1 LQPIKHYWCR
11 RRLLLRKQLFGIHRK
26 LSEKAWTL
34 LQKQLSSLSLRIQ
47 KQKMRHFLI
56 ILSLA
61 GFGAAQASNWQDT
74 VMLKGVEKIEQLHT
88 TEYNKKNI
96 NFVKLEANELRSIDY
111 TLEFE
116 PGIYFK
122 RYGNGMLTSIS
133 YRGTNAA
140 QSTFLWNDIN
150 INSPVTGQM
159 DASLFSLFPNA
170 LISLSPA
177 SASIGATINVN
188 TDNYSSKKIDSRIS
202 YGYNSLQS
210 HNVSLGASGNFKF
223 FSFSTDF
230 TSFNSRNRFMVSN
243 PFELNSKSIQKNSD
257 VSQLSFQQN
266 LKFTLP
272 KMNKLSLAF
281 WWTKTERQLPSLNI
295 KNPAYER
302 QYDNNSRLIL
312 SYDGGKNGYVWQA
325 KTSYLRDNFSYGNP
339 QLEIKSDF
347 TTNISRNIF
356 RFEKGILK
364 SNGKA
369 GAAVQYDFESANS
382 SNYTT
387 SQTRHLALFKE
398 FFGYEW
404 KGIHANIELQQQLWN
419 KKIIPA
425 GNLLIG
431 YKLKKQKN
439 IFHASILG
447 ARTFRVPSL
456 NDLYWK
462 GNGNVNLKS
471 ETGWKYSATV
481 AYENPYLQTS
491 VTAFGQHVNNW
502 ILWQPSLSSNL
513 WQPDNIKK
521 VNGYGVEP
529 QIKVGLLHG
538 LKKKVFAYADVNY
551 SYNKLINAASSS
563 DFDQSKGK
571 QIIYAPLHLA
581 NAALTVGAFGTAVS
595 GVFSY
600 TGETFTT
607 SDNSE
612 SLAAFYLFDLHVSKT
627 ITFKS
632 IEAKARFTLYN
643 LANRDY
649 KTIPMRAMPGRY
661 FEFSVQ
667 INMFK

>member
-1 LQPIKHYWCR
+1 M
-11 RRLLLRKQLFGIHRK
+11 K
-26 LSEKAWTL
+26 LMLTIVF
-34 LQKQLSSLSLRIQ
+34 LS
-47 KQKMRHFLI
+47 
-56 ILSLA
+56 
-61 GFGAAQASNWQDT
+61 GFAATFAANWQDT
-74 VMLKGVEKIEQLHT
+74 VILKGVEKIEFHIS
-88 TEYNKKNI
+88 KDDNI
-96 NFVKLEANELRSIDY
+96 KDISFVKLEANELRSIDY
-111 TLEFE
+111 TMEFE

-122 RYGNGMLTSIS
+122 RYGNGMLSSIS

-159 DASLFSLFPNA
+159 DASLFSIFPNT

-177 SASIGATINVN
+177 SASIGATINVY
-188 TDNYSSKKIDSRIS
+188 TDNFPSRKIDSRIS

-210 HNVSLGASGNFKF
+210 HNLSIGASGNFKF
-223 FSFSTDF
+223 FSFSTDLA
-230 TSFNSRNRFMVSN
+230 SFNSKNRFMVN
-243 PFELNSKSIQKNSD
+243 NAFELNSKSMQKNSD

-266 LKFTLP
+266 FKFLLP
-272 KMNKLSLAF
+272 KTNKLSLAF
-281 WWTKTERQLPSLNI
+281 WWTKTDRQLPSLNI

-312 SYDGGKNGYVWQA
+312 SYEGNKDGYAWQA
-325 KTSYLRDNFSYGNP
+325 KTSYLRDNFFYGNP

-364 SNGKA
+364 SKGKA
-369 GAAVQYDFESANS
+369 GAAVHYDFESAIS
-382 SNYTT
+382 SNYAKT
-387 SQTRHLALFKE
+387 QMRNLALFKE

-404 KGIHANIELQQQLWN
+404 KGLYTNLELQQQLWN

-425 GNLLIG
+425 GNISFG
-431 YKLKKQKN
+431 YKMKKQKN
-439 IFHASILG
+439 IFNVSLFA
-447 ARTFRVPSL
+447 ARTYRVPSL
-456 NDLYWK
+456 NDLYWTLS
-462 GNGNVNLKS
+462 GNENLKA
-471 ETGWKYSATV
+471 ETGWKYAATLT
-481 AYENPYLQTS
+481 YENPYLQTS

-529 QIKVGLLHG
+529 QIKVGLLPG
-538 LKKKVFAYADVNY
+538 LKKKIFAYVDANY
-551 SYNKLINAASSS
+551 SYNKLINANANSE
-563 DFDQSKGK
+563 FDYSKNK
-571 QIIYAPLHLA
+571 QLIYAPIHRA
-581 NAALTVGAFGTAVS
+581 NTAITFGAFGTAVS

-600 TGETFTT
+600 TGETFTS

-612 SLAAFYLFDLHVSKT
+612 SLAAFYLFDLHVTKT
-627 ITFKS
+627 LTLKS
-632 IEAKARFTLYN
+632 LEAKARFTVYN
-643 LANRDY
+643 IANKDY

-667 INMFK
+667 LNMSK

>member
-1 LQPIKHYWCR
+1 MPLW
-11 RRLLLRKQLFGIHRK
+11 
-26 LSEKAWTL
+26 
-34 LQKQLSSLSLRIQ
+34 IQ
-47 KQKMRHFLI
+47 EQKMKHHFTIVL
-56 ILSLA
+56 LA
-61 GFGAAQASNWQDT
+61 WFGTAQASNWQDT
-74 VMLKGVEKIEQLHT
+74 VMLKGVEKIEQIQTLA
-88 TEYNKKNI
+88 YNKKEI
-96 NFVKLEANELRSIDY
+96 SFIKLEANDIKSIDY

-122 RYGNGMLTSIS
+122 RYGNGMLSSIS

-140 QSTFLWNDIN
+140 QSTFMWNDIS

-170 LISLSPA
+170 MISLSPA
-177 SASIGATINVN
+177 SSSIGATINVN
-188 TDNYSSKKIDSRIS
+188 SENFSSRKLNSRIS

-230 TSFNSRNRFMVSN
+230 TAFNSKNRFIVIN
-243 PFELNSKSIQKNSD
+243 PFELNSKSMQRNSD
-257 VSQLSFQQN
+257 VSQLSFQHS
-266 LKFTLP
+266 LKFSLP

-281 WWTKTERQLPSLNI
+281 WWTKTDRQLPSLNI

-302 QYDNNSRLIL
+302 QYDNNIRLML
-312 SYDGGKNGYVWQA
+312 SYEGTKNGYAWQA
-325 KTSYLRDNFSYGNP
+325 KTSYLHDNFFYGNP

-356 RFEKGILK
+356 RFEKGLLK

-369 GAAVQYDFESANS
+369 GAAIHYDFESANS
-382 SNYTT
+382 SNYIKT
-387 SQTRHLALFKE
+387 QMRHLVLFKE

-439 IFHASILG
+439 VFQASILA
-447 ARTFRVPSL
+447 ARTYRVPSL
-456 NDLYWK
+456 NDLYWTGS
-462 GNGNVNLKS
+462 GNPNLKA
-471 ETGWKYSATV
+471 ENGWKYSTTV
-481 AYENPYLQTS
+481 SYENPYLRTS
-491 VTAFGQHVNNW
+491 ITAYSQHVNNW

-529 QIKVGLLHG
+529 QIKVSLLPE
-538 LKKKVFAYADVNY
+538 LNKKVFAYADVNY
-551 SYNKLINAASSS
+551 SYNKLINAAASS
-563 DFDQSKGK
+563 DFDHSKGK
-571 QIIYAPLHLA
+571 QIIYAPLHHT
-581 NAALTVGAFGTAVS
+581 NASITVGAFGTAVS

-600 TGETFTT
+600 TGEAFTS

-612 SLAAFYLFDLHVSKT
+612 SLAAFYLFDLHITKT
-627 ITFKS
+627 LILKS
-632 IEAKARFTLYN
+632 LEAKARFTVYN
-643 LANRDY
+643 LANKDY

-661 FEFSVQ
+661 YEFSIQ
-667 INMFK
+667 LNMFK

>member
-1 LQPIKHYWCR
+1 
-11 RRLLLRKQLFGIHRK
+11 
-26 LSEKAWTL
+26 L
-34 LQKQLSSLSLRIQ
+34 LQKQLSSLPLWIQ
-47 KQKMRHFLI
+47 EQKMKVMLTIVFL
-56 ILSLA
+56 S
-61 GFGAAQASNWQDT
+61 GFAATFAANWQDT
-74 VMLKGVEKIEQLHT
+74 VILKGVEKIEQHKHND
-88 TEYNKKNI
+88 ENKKAI

-111 TLEFE
+111 AMEFE

-122 RYGNGMLTSIS
+122 RYGNGMLSSIS

-159 DASLFSLFPNA
+159 DASLFSIFPNA

-188 TDNYSSKKIDSRIS
+188 TDNFSSKKFDSRIS

-230 TSFNSRNRFMVSN
+230 ASFNSKNRFMVNN
-243 PFELNSKSIQKNSD
+243 PFELNSKSMQKNSD

-266 LKFTLP
+266 LKFSLP

-281 WWTKTERQLPSLNI
+281 WWTKADRQLPSLNF

-312 SYDGGKNGYVWQA
+312 SYEGSKSGFLFSA
-325 KTSYLRDNFSYGNP
+325 KSAYLRDNFFYGNP

-364 SNGKA
+364 SKGKA
-369 GAAVQYDFESANS
+369 GAAVHYDFESANS
-382 SNYTT
+382 SNYAKT
-387 SQTRHLALFKE
+387 QMRHLALFKE

-404 KGIHANIELQQQLWN
+404 KGLYTNVELQQQIWA
-419 KKIIPA
+419 KKFIPA
-425 GNLLIG
+425 GNVLLG
-431 YKLKKQKN
+431 YKLNKKKN
-439 IFHASILG
+439 MLSVSMLA
-447 ARTFRVPSL
+447 ARTYRVPSL
-456 NDLYWK
+456 NDLYWTGS
-462 GNGNVNLKS
+462 GNTNLKE
-471 ETGWKYSATV
+471 ETGWKYSATI

-529 QIKVGLLHG
+529 QIKVGLLPG
-538 LKKKVFAYADVNY
+538 LRKKIFAYADVNY

-571 QIIYAPLHLA
+571 QIIYAPLHRA
-581 NAALTVGAFGTAVS
+581 NASITVGAFGTAVS

-632 IEAKARFTLYN
+632 IEAKARFTVYN
-643 LANRDY
+643 LANKDY

-661 FEFSVQ
+661 FEFNVQ
-667 INMFK
+667 LKMFK